1 MSDMG
6 HINAKFIFIEGL
18 SEDTTWD
25 DLLVKIA
32 EFRDKVHD
40 AAAVTANMEEEQVP
54 EWDRRLDNGK
64 LQLDD
69 EQYMEGNVRK
79 TRKGPLL
86 KCCVFMMGER
96 QENFM
101 GGHLLGSLWK
111 SLVPD
116 YKGDESLVND
126 DDVISDVFREI
137 CRRWRCCCDVY
148 WASESSFYAYRRY
161 ILSPFGKLW
170 NGWQT
175 GLGHQPADL
184 LENPTWANVIGPEWE
199 WMKRRIEDEKK
210 KKKSK
215 TDSVEAHI
223 EGPHTCCICGKE
235 FKGFGHNPL
244 PLKDEG
250 VCCDECNE
258 KVVEKRKEML

>member
-32 EFRDKVHD
+32 ELRDKVHD

-54 EWDRRLDNGK
+54 EWDRHLDNGK

-69 EQYMEGNVRK
+69 EQYYDGAEGVTK

-86 KCCVFMMGER
+86 KCCVFTMGER
-96 QENFM
+96 KEDFAA
-101 GGHLLGSLWK
+101 GDVLGALW
-111 SLVPD
+111 SSIVPD
-116 YKGDESLVND
+116 YKGDDSLDED
-126 DDVISDVFREI
+126 DYSDVFREI
-137 CRRWRCCCDVY
+137 CRRWHCCCDVY
-148 WASESSFYAYRRY
+148 WTSESSLDAHCRY

-175 GLGHQPADL
+175 CLGHQPADL
-184 LENPTWANVIGPEWE
+184 LENPTWANVIGPEYE

-210 KKKSK
+210 SK
-215 TDSVEAHI
+215 TDSPET
-223 EGPHTCCICGKE
+223 HTCCLCGKE
-235 FKGFGHNPL
+235 FKGYGHNPL

-250 VCCDECNE
+250 VCCDECQE
-258 KVVEKRKEML
+258 QVVAKRKEML